1 MVTAS
6 VDAERLARKL
16 HAEREA
22 RRAMRDVAERQRLA
36 LRLLGSRLARLHAC
50 IMEVPDG
57 GCGDVETADC
67 RKGCS
72 TCWCVWAELEA
83 GRLQE
88 RQRQRQERAME
99 RARARERRRPVVPE
113 VPEGMD
119 LDDYMARY
127 GAD

>member
-1 MVTAS
+1 M
-6 VDAERLARKL
+6 DAVRLVREL
-16 HAEREA
+16 RAEREA
-22 RRAMRDVAERQRLA
+22 CRAMRDVAEREALA
-36 LRLLGSRLARLHAC
+36 LRLLGSKLASLHAC

-88 RQRQRQERAME
+88 RRRRRREQEQERAQ
-99 RARARERRRPVVPE
+99 AWAGERRRPVVPE

-119 LDDYMARY
+119 LDAYMARY

>member
-1 MVTAS
+1 M
-6 VDAERLARKL
+6 DAGRLAREL
-16 HAEREA
+16 HAERDA
-22 RRAMRDVAERQRLA
+22 RQAMMDMAERERLA
-36 LRLLGSRLARLHAC
+36 LRLLGSKLTSLHAC
-50 IMEVPDG
+50 IMETPDG

-99 RARARERRRPVVPE
+99 RARAGERRRPVVPE
-113 VPEGMD
+113 GMD
-119 LDDYMARY
+119 LNEYMRLY
-127 GAD
+127 GAE

>member
-1 MVTAS
+1 M
-6 VDAERLARKL
+6 DAGRLVQAL

-22 RRAMRDVAERQRLA
+22 RQAMRDAAEREALA
-36 LRLLGSRLARLHAC
+36 LRLLASRLARLHAC

-83 GRLQE
+83 GRIRE
-88 RQRQRQERAME
+88 RRRRRELEQ
-99 RARARERRRPVVPE
+99 ARAGERRRPVVPE
-113 VPEGMD
+113 VPEDMD
-119 LDDYMARY
+119 LDAYMARY

>member
-1 MVTAS
+1 M
-6 VDAERLARKL
+6 DAGRLVQAL

-22 RRAMRDVAERQRLA
+22 RQAMRDAAEREALA
-36 LRLLGSRLARLHAC
+36 LRLLASRLARLHAC

-72 TCWCVWAELEA
+72 TCWCVWAEMEA

-88 RQRQRQERAME
+88 RQRQRQEWAME
-99 RARARERRRPVVPE
+99 RARAGERRRPVVPE
-113 VPEGMD
+113 GMGFD
-119 LDDYMARY
+119 EYMRLY

>member
-1 MVTAS
+1 MDAS
-6 VDAERLARKL
+6 LVQEL
-16 HAEREA
+16 HAERDA
-22 RRAMRDVAERQRLA
+22 RQAMRDVAEREALA
-36 LRLLGSRLARLHAC
+36 LRLLASRLARLHAC

-57 GCGDVETADC
+57 GCGDVDVADC

-72 TCWCVWAELEA
+72 TCWCVWAEMEA

-99 RARARERRRPVVPE
+99 RARAGERRRPMPE
-113 VPEGMD
+113 DGAGLAGHALMF
-119 LDDYMARY
+119 